1 MKSIL
6 NKLKTDEQGVVS
18 VEFALIAPMM
28 IFGAL
33 VAINLGYQVN
43 KHQKL
48 AASITAGSNY
58 LQNYAFEENLND
70 MRPNWNSDTNLA
82 SDSGPIETAKL
93 VIQSAY
99 GSDLELDEIYIN
111 TYCGCPNNKVPDG
124 GGGTEPDPDEYEIAT
139 EQSGSSNNNSEFDF
153 ANPQKDYYTKTKMS
167 LWRKGELCAYDC
179 PSQNGRARVLM
190 DIDIQHSLHDLFGKE
205 IVIYETLKTR
215 LR

>member
-1 MKSIL
+1 MKTIFR
-6 NKLKTDEQGVVS
+6 KLKNDDSGIVS

-48 AASITAGSNY
+48 ASSITAGSNY

-70 MRPNWNSDTNLA
+70 MRPNWNSDTETK
-82 SDSGPIETAKL
+82 SDSTPVETAKL

-99 GSDLELDEIYIN
+99 GDELNLDEIKIN
-111 TYCGCPNNKVPDG
+111 AYCGCPNNKVPDES
-124 GGGTEPDPDEYEIAT
+124 GTGDSDPDGFESAL
-139 EQSGSSNNNSEFDF
+139 EQPETSNRDFDF
-153 ANPQKDYYTKTKMS
+153 TNPKQDYYTKTRVS

-179 PSQNGRARVLM
+179 PSQSGRARVLM
-190 DIDIQHSLHDLFGKE
+190 DIDIYHNMKDLFGKD
-205 IVIYETLKTR
+205 IVIHEKLKAR